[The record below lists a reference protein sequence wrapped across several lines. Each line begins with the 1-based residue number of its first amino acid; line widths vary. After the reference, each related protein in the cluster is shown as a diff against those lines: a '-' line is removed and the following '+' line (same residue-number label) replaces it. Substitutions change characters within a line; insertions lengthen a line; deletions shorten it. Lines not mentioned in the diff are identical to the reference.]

1 MDLNRYVG
9 KSEPDNLITDLYPEA
24 KVVAVKL
31 RKQAAETTL
40 KRGTLLERS
49 SIDGKMVVLGTTE
62 AAAIEAAAA
71 TYASTQ
77 DSAIVAGKT
86 YYTKSGDVYTA
97 VAEPAVADIATY
109 YEMTAAAVQAVA
121 AEVLTPAYVLAE
133 DTVVGTVEDAVAVA
147 YRSGCFSPE
156 HVIVTEGYTMTQDD
170 IDALR
175 TRDIVF
181 KDFMS

>member
-9 KSEPDNLITDLYPEA
+9 NSEPDNLITDLYPEA

-31 RKQAAETTL
+31 RKQVAETTL

-71 TYASTQ
+71 TYAITE
-77 DSAIVAGKT
+77 DVAIAAGKT
-86 YYTKSGDVYTA
+86 YYTKSGEVYTA
-97 VAEPAVADIATY
+97 VEEPDVANIATY

-133 DTVVGTVEDAVAVA
+133 DTVVGTAEDAVAVA
-147 YRSGCFSPE
+147 YRSGCFSPD
-156 HVIVTEGYTMTQDD
+156 HVIVTEGYTLTDAD
-170 IDALR
+170 VDALR

>member
-31 RKQAAETTL
+31 RKQEAETTL

-71 TYASTQ
+71 TYAITE

-86 YYTKSGDVYTA
+86 YYTKAGDVYTA
-97 VAEPAVADIATY
+97 VAEPDVGDIATY
-109 YEMTAAAVQAVA
+109 YEMTAEAVQAA
-121 AEVLTPAYVLAE
+121 DAEVLTPAYVLAE
-133 DTVVGTVEDAVAVA
+133 DTVVGTAEDAVAVA
-147 YRSGCFSPE
+147 YRSGCFSPD
-156 HVIVTEGYTMTQDD
+156 HVIVTEGYTLTDAD
-170 IDALR
+170 VDALR

>member
-71 TYASTQ
+71 TYAITE
-77 DSAIVAGKT
+77 DVAIVAGKT
-86 YYTKSGDVYTA
+86 YYTKSGEVYTA
-97 VAEPAVADIATY
+97 VAEPAVQNIATY

-133 DTVVGTVEDAVAVA
+133 DTVVGTAEDAVAVA

-156 HVIVTEGYTMTQDD
+156 RVIVTEGYTMTLAD